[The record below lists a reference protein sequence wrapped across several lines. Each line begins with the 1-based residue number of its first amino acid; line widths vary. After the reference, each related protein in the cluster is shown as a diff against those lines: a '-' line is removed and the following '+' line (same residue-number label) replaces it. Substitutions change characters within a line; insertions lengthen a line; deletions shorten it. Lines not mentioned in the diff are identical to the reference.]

1 MTQLRASIRKHRHLA
16 IVLLVLAFCIKAAIP
31 AGMMVSSTADKVLT
45 VTVCTGSAGSLAT
58 IEIALP
64 TGTDKG
70 SNHSGDTAKGDTPCA
85 FTGLAKA
92 ALGGADPVLLAS
104 AFAFI
109 LVLGLAPARAAS
121 LARIPY
127 LRPPL
132 RGPPAAA

>member
-1 MTQLRASIRKHRHLA
+1 MTHLRASIRKHRRLA
-16 IVLLVLAFCIKAAIP
+16 IALLVLAFCFKAAIP
-31 AGMMVSSTADKVLT
+31 AGMMVSSTASKVLT
-45 VTVCTGSAGSLAT
+45 VTICAGSAGDLAPVN
-58 IEIALP
+58 IVVPAKP
-64 TGTDKG
+64 DGGTDHSDEAGKG
-70 SNHSGDTAKGDTPCA
+70 SLCA

-92 ALGGADPVLLAS
+92 ALGGADPVLLAA

-109 LVLGLAPARAAS
+109 LVLGLAPMRQAP